1 MVLENLGMGGAST
14 EVARVLGKSK
24 DSAANAAYNRD
35 FNTDNWDS
43 FGGDTQSGKFIEVAR
58 FKVPAST
65 EYSFGYGSE
74 DNPENQGYL
83 YVDLQGGSSNEIEGT
98 IQLVQESATGRQ
110 KVVVAEYDTN
120 RLDSSKSDRTQMVP
134 LPEQVDKPT
143 VGQDS
148 YLVLYFDGNSGG
160 NTIDSTNSE
169 SIIPVTEY
177 DLSQ

>member
-1 MVLENLGMGGAST
+1 MLDNIMGQSLET
-14 EVARVLGKSK
+14 ARVLGKSK

-35 FNTDNWDS
+35 FNTGDFDS
-43 FGGDTQSGKFIEVAR
+43 FGGDTQSGKFIEVGR

-65 EYSFGYGSE
+65 EYAWGYGSA

-83 YVDLQGGSSNEIEGT
+83 YVDLQDGSSNQIEGT

-120 RLDSSKSDRTQMVP
+120 RLDSSKSDRTNMVP
-134 LPEQVDKPT
+134 LPEQVDKPK

-148 YLVLYFDGNSGG
+148 YLVLYFDGSSGG
-160 NTIDSTNSE
+160 NTIDSGNSE
-169 SIIPVTEY
+169 CIFPVTEY